1 LAEVPVDPTTTLEQV
16 QTWPVEDRLALVF
29 RVWDQ
34 LVDGGW
40 QPELTDDLKAELD
53 RRLAAHQANPGT
65 VVTWEEVVAQ
75 VRRPR

>member
-1 LAEVPVDPTTTLEQV
+1 VDPTATLEQV

-53 RRLAAHQANPGT
+53 RRLAAHQANPGN
-65 VVTWEEVVAQ
+65 VVTWDEVVAQ